1 MLPNWG
7 ENEKCVLWMKFPSNQ
22 QFLSF
27 SSFCFFVFFF
37 SVSSILGFGA
47 YLTSCLFLLFV
58 FISSIFIGFFFFYSS
73 ILDPL
78 ACALFFLSFKFEV
91 SIPKFLSK
99 TCVTFCFRNIIIN
112 SFKLHFPFFHFSSQ
126 PNK

>member
-7 ENEKCVLWMKFPSNQ
+7 ENEKGVLWMKFPSNQ

-27 SSFCFFVFFF
+27 SSFCFFFPFLLFLVLVLISHLVFFF
-37 SVSSILGFGA
+37 F
-47 YLTSCLFLLFV
+47 LFLSLLFSLV
-58 FISSIFIGFFFFYSS
+58 FFFYSS

>member
-27 SSFCFFVFFF
+27 SSFCFFVFFP
-37 SVSSILGFGA
+37 
-47 YLTSCLFLLFV
+47 FLLFLV
-58 FISSIFIGFFFFYSS
+58 LVLISHFVFFFFLFLSLLFSLVFFFYFHSS
-73 ILDPL
+73 VLNPL

-99 TCVTFCFRNIIIN
+99 ICVTFCFRYIIIN
-112 SFKLHFPFFHFSSQ
+112 SSKLHFSSQ